1 VTLANLSLVTL
12 NQSNDIGGIS
22 MPIGFVETE
31 EKDKDEIWI
40 QDLIQHFFSCLDE
53 DCTRCA
59 YAVENNFLEFLKTR

>member
-1 VTLANLSLVTL
+1 MKETNLIYERIEEKIKE
-12 NQSNDIGGIS
+12 NN
-22 MPIGFVETE
+22 GFDELVETE

-40 QDLIQHFFSCLDE
+40 KDLIQHFFSCLDE